1 MVAVQ
6 TTNQI
11 TGKRKWWALA
21 TVMMTMFFASMNQTV
36 VSTAIPTIVSDLSGF
51 EYYAW
56 LFSAFMIT
64 SAVTVP
70 IYGKLSDVYGRRPF
84 YLFGL
89 IVFAIGSVL
98 AGLAESMMWLIVARA
113 IQGIGAGA
121 MMTMP
126 NATIGDIFNPKER
139 GKWMGVLGIV
149 FGISSIIGPTLGG
162 FITQQFGWEW
172 VFFVNLPFAVLAII
186 GVYFTLPKVK
196 TEDQVKV
203 DWTGSF
209 LLIAGLLPIMIGLTW
224 VGDRFGWTDW
234 QVVTVFIVGIIILT
248 IFVLFERRVKD
259 AIIEMSFFKNK
270 IFSITVVLALFV
282 TMAMF
287 GTIMFLPLYIQGVV
301 GLTVQQSGIVMTPLM
316 LSFIIGAT
324 LTGQLMS
331 RTGTYKRY
339 AFVGATLMLIGLF
352 LFNQMDVNTTFW
364 TVMINM
370 AVFGIGIG
378 SLMPIMNVSVQNA
391 FPYKQMGQVNANLQF
406 SRSLAGV
413 IAAPVFGAILN
424 AWFLRRFNEVEP
436 SGFNELSDSAQQD
449 ILAMDPQQL
458 ITREAQESVESSFAA
473 VGPEGEALYQEWLH
487 AIQLSLSSGISALFF
502 VGLIFAVLTLV
513 CVIFLP
519 EYKLQEDEYYEEEK
533 QEST

>member
-1 MVAVQ
+1 MATVQ

-64 SAVTVP
+64 SAISIP

-89 IVFAIGSVL
+89 IVFAIGSII
-98 AGLAESMMWLIVARA
+98 AGFADSMMMLIIARA

-149 FGISSIIGPTLGG
+149 FGVSSIIGPTLGG

-186 GVYFTLPKVK
+186 GVWFTLPKVK
-196 TEDQVKV
+196 TGEEVKV
-203 DWTGSF
+203 DWKGS
-209 LLIAGLLPIMIGLTW
+209 LLLVAGLLPIMVGLTW
-224 VGDRFGWTDW
+224 VGDEFTFTDTR
-234 QVVTVFIVGIIILT
+234 VVSVFITGLLVLA
-248 IFVLFERRVKD
+248 IFVLFERSQKD
-259 AIIEMSFFKNK
+259 AIIEMSFFKNR
-270 IFSITVVLALFV
+270 IFSITVILALFV

-301 GLTVQQSGIVMTPLM
+301 GLSVQQSGMVMTPLM

-324 LTGQLMS
+324 VAGQLMS
-331 RTGTYKRY
+331 RTGKYKILALIGA
-339 AFVGATLMLIGLF
+339 AFMLIGLF
-352 LFNQMDVNTTFW
+352 LFNQMSVDTSFV

-370 AVFGIGIG
+370 TIFGVGIG

-391 FPYKQMGQVNANLQF
+391 FPYKQMGAVNANLQF

-424 AWFLRRFNEVEP
+424 AGFINKFQEVQP
-436 SGFNELSDSAQQD
+436 SGFEELSDSAQSE
-449 ILAMDPQQL
+449 ILEMEPQQL
-458 ITREAQESVESSFAA
+458 ITSEAQASVEQSFLEMGDGAS
-473 VGPEGEALYQEWLH
+473 ALYEEWLN
-487 AIQLSLSSGISALFF
+487 AIQLSLSSGISALFL
-502 VGLIFAVLTLV
+502 VGLLFAILTFICVL
-513 CVIFLP
+513 FLP
-519 EYKLQEDEYYEEEK
+519 EYDLQEDEYYEEEN
-533 QEST
+533 Q